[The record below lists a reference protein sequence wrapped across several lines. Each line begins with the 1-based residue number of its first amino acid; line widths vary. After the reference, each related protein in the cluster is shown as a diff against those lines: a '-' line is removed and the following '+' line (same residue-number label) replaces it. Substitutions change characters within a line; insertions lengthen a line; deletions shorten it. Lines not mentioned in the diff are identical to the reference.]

1 MNLDLLP
8 QGARD
13 IVHAMGVS
21 DAITVLSTLAGTKWE
36 VPRVER
42 KSNRSG
48 SQLIAHLG
56 EPLALRLMAAFGG
69 ETLSIPRCQKA
80 LNAVRDQA
88 IVTRFEELC
97 REGLSV
103 RLALSELALQ
113 YHLTTAYVWR
123 IVNRI
128 EDAATHD
135 VSQLSLF

>member
-13 IVHAMGVS
+13 IVHAMGMS
-21 DAITVLSTLAGTKWE
+21 DAITVLSKLAGTKWE
-36 VPRVER
+36 IPRVER

-56 EPLALRLMAAFGG
+56 EPLALRLMTAFGG

-88 IVTRFEELC
+88 IVTGFEEMC
-97 REGLSV
+97 REGLTV

-113 YHLTTAYVWR
+113 YHLTGTYVWQ
-123 IVNRI
+123 IVNKG

-135 VSQLSLF
+135 VNQLSLF